1 MSKHQQKISQNVLS
15 QIKNG
20 DVKMRPR
27 TYFTLL
33 SSLIIIASII
43 AGIILSYLS
52 SIIFFWIR
60 ITASDSAAYG
70 ARRNLSELVS
80 SFPWWSILVI
90 VGLIALITFLI
101 RRYGNL
107 YKHKTR
113 DIVIVILLISVI
125 FGAGLSA
132 LGFGD
137 IRHPGQQF
145 QQNGPW
151 WNKKLK

>member
-1 MSKHQQKISQNVLS
+1 MSKHQQKISQNVLD

-60 ITASDSAAYG
+60 ITTSDSAAYG
-70 ARRNLSELVS
+70 ARRKLSELVL

-90 VGLIALITFLI
+90 VGLIALITFII
-101 RRYGNL
+101 RHYGNL

-125 FGAGLSA
+125 FGSGLSA
-132 LGFGD
+132 LGVGD
-137 IRHPGQQF
+137 IRHSGQQF